1 MSDNIVTINEKE
13 YDFDC
18 LNEDVQEHVIMITEV
33 KKELFSLSR
42 RIKVLRASHAQLTR
56 ELGENLGNETVK
68 KKQIFP
74 LYIYVE
80 FYFLFTTISSI
91 I

>member
-18 LNEDVQEHVIMITEV
+18 LNEDAQEHVIMITEV

-68 KKQIFP
+68 KKQITEP
-74 LYIYVE
+74 E
-80 FYFLFTTISSI
+80 QGS
-91 I
+91 